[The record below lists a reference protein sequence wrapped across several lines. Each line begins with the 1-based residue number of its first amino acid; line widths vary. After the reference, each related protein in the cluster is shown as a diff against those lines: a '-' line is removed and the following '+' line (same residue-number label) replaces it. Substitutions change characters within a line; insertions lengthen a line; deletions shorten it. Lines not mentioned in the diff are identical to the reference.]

1 MNVWPLRFRRLSTG
15 AYAYS
20 NDTGASFISDEGFLT
35 RYVNGRLTA
44 NDQSFLLE
52 SGCAYE
58 EKSDLYYTSALQ
70 RFAARQNSRS
80 PISYVILVP
89 TLRCNLSC
97 SYCQVSRAN
106 ESAIGFDW
114 SNETLEAALSFLGQ
128 LKSHDVKIEFQGG
141 EPLLRVDLL
150 ERVRAFCVEHFDSAE
165 FVVCT
170 NLQKIGNRELAF
182 LDRADVQI
190 STSLDGDVDSHKRN
204 RTETAARTDEFFH
217 NLRLVVDRY
226 GPTKVSA
233 LPTIDFANP
242 PDLERL
248 IAAYDEHG
256 LKSIYL
262 RPVHYHGFARKSHAY
277 ANTNF
282 KAWQGIYLSFID
294 MLIERNWRRKD
305 AVEEFYFSTCLKRVL
320 RTGLDGHVD
329 LRNPNLY
336 AADYI
341 VIDYDGKLYP
351 TDEARML
358 ARIGQIDLSI
368 GTISEGINRQ
378 VVSELNWQSV
388 NSFHEDCIHC
398 TYQPYCGIDVID
410 DIARY
415 GRIDVPK
422 ASTWFCQQQIM
433 IFDRIFEYLCSDDE
447 RVHHSLAQWAGLRHW
462 PRAPLARH
470 HDTVAASR

>member
-15 AYAYS
+15 AYVYS
-20 NDTGASFISDEGFLT
+20 NDTGASFISEEGFLT
-35 RYVNGRLTA
+35 RYVNGELTA
-44 NDQSFLLE
+44 HDQLFLLE

-58 EKSDLYYTSALQ
+58 EDNDLYYTSALQ
-70 RFAARQNSRS
+70 RFAARQSGGS
-80 PISYVILVP
+80 TLSYVILVP

-97 SYCQVSRAN
+97 SYCQVSRAP
-106 ESAIGFDW
+106 ESAVGFDW
-114 SNETLEAALSFLGQ
+114 SDEMLDAALSFLGQ
-128 LKSHDVKIEFQGG
+128 LKSRSVKIEFQGG

-150 ERVRAFCVEHFDSAE
+150 ERVRSFCVEHFVDAT

-170 NLQKIGNRELAF
+170 NLQKIGDRELAF
-182 LDRADVQI
+182 LDHPDVQI
-190 STSLDGDVDSHKRN
+190 STSLDGDADSHKRN
-204 RTETAARTDEFFH
+204 RTETATRTNEFFY
-217 NLRLVVDRY
+217 NLRLVIDRY

-233 LPTIDFANP
+233 LPTIDFATP
-242 PDLERL
+242 LDLKGL
-248 IAAYDEHG
+248 IEAYDTHG

-277 ANTNF
+277 TKTNF
-282 KAWQGIYLSFID
+282 EAWKDIYLSFID
-294 MLIERNWRRKD
+294 MLIERNWRRRD
-305 AVEEFYFSTCLKRVL
+305 TLEEFYFSTCLRRVL
-320 RTGLDGHVD
+320 RAGLDGHVD

-368 GTISEGINRQ
+368 GTISEGINQQ
-378 VVSELNWQSV
+378 VVAELNWQSM
-388 NSFHEDCIHC
+388 NTFHEDCLHC
-398 TYQPYCGIDVID
+398 AYQPHCGIDVVD

-422 ASTWFCQQQIM
+422 ANTWFCQQQTM

-447 RVHHSLAQWAGLRHW
+447 RVHHSLALWAGLPHW
-462 PRAPLARH
+462 PKALLAMH
-470 HDTVAASR
+470 HDTASASR